1 MSDGPQPPPT
11 VAARQP
17 HDAVGPSSFPGAAPR
32 LDVGDWIDA
41 LASVEPLEVEGRVR
55 ALVGLGI
62 RASVPGARAGE
73 VVEVLRR
80 GAPPLL
86 AKVVGFIDDDAMLMP
101 LGESTGVGADDPVR
115 STGGPLTIIA
125 GTTLLGRV
133 LDGLGRPLDGG
144 PPLRG
149 ERYEVMRA
157 PPDPMKRARITRPLP
172 LGVRAIDGLLTVGE
186 GQRVGLFAGSG
197 VGKSTLLGQIARQA
211 EADVFVVCLIGERGR
226 EVREFLEDSLGAQG
240 RGRGVIVCATSDA
253 PALVRL
259 ESAYV
264 ATAIAEWFRDRGKRV
279 LLMMD
284 SVTRFARAAREVGLA
299 AGEPP
304 ARRGYP
310 PSVFAAL
317 PGLLERSGASERG
330 SITAFYTVLVEGGD
344 MEEPIADE
352 VRGILDGHVVLDRAL
367 GARGR
372 WPAIDVLASLS
383 RVMDQVTTPEHQAA
397 ARKLRETLAL
407 YEQKRD
413 LVSLGA
419 YKAGSDP
426 KLDAA
431 LQCIDA
437 IEAFLR
443 QGRHEH
449 TPFEQT
455 VAALGRLT

>member
-1 MSDGPQPPPT
+1 MPLDHDSVAGLLAALDGADPI
-11 VAARQP
+11 
-17 HDAVGPSSFPGAAPR
+17 AVR
-32 LDVGDWIDA
+32 
-41 LASVEPLEVEGRVR
+41 GRVR
-55 ALVGLGI
+55 AVVGLGVRAAIPGI
-62 RASVPGARAGE
+62 RLGE
-73 VVEVLRR
+73 LVTIERR
-80 GAPPLL
+80 DAAPLD
-86 AKVVGFIDDDAMLMP
+86 AKVVGFVEDDATLMP
-101 LGESTGVGADDPVR
+101 LGSTDGVGPDDPVVPA
-115 STGGPLTIIA
+115 GAPLSVTCA
-125 GTTLLGRV
+125 DTMLGRV

-144 PPLRG
+144 PPIEGEARPLR
-149 ERYEVMRA
+149 A
-157 PPDPMKRARITRPLP
+157 SPPNPMTRPRIDAPLP
-172 LGVRAIDGLLTVGE
+172 VGIRAIDGLLTVGA

-211 EADVFVVCLIGERGR
+211 EADVFVACLIGERGR
-226 EVREFLEDSLGAQG
+226 EVREFLEDALGDEG
-240 RGRGVIVCATSDA
+240 RRRGVVVCATSDA

-259 ESAYV
+259 ESAYT
-264 ATAIAEWFRDRGKRV
+264 ATAIAEHFRDQGKDV

-284 SVTRFARAAREVGLA
+284 SVTRFARAGREVGLA

-317 PGLLERSGASERG
+317 PGLLERSGRAERG

-367 GARGR
+367 VGRGR
-372 WPAIDVLASLS
+372 FPAIDVLASLS
-383 RVMDQVTTPEHQAA
+383 RVMGAVTGEAHQRAA
-397 ARKLRETLAL
+397 AGLRAHLAV

-426 KLDAA
+426 RLDAA
-431 LQCIDA
+431 LARIDA

-443 QGRHEH
+443 QGMRER
-449 TPFEQT
+449 TPLDDT
-455 VAALGRLT
+455 LAALQKLGT